1 MVKVGEAVVALV
13 WANRVAFVLGFL
25 TEGTVYSNLM
35 GEYDLVTMVGRLLF
49 R

>member
-1 MVKVGEAVVALV
+1 MGLV

-35 GEYDLVTMVGRLLF
+35 GEFDFIQIVGGLLF
-49 R
+49 Q